1 MRGKLLLSWANFHF
15 YKEEEYNMKKRFLS
29 MLLAVAMALTIVPST
44 AIAMA
49 VEPETSP
56 ADRKS
61 VV

>member
-1 MRGKLLLSWANFHF
+1 
-15 YKEEEYNMKKRFLS
+15 MKKRFLS

-56 ADRKS
+56 AQGGLDAGES
-61 VV
+61 VAYLDPDEYPTNEELLEG